1 MIDPALLFT
10 ADAHEAGAVLVVK
23 DINGNLTDVKIRLKG
38 VHSEAWRKM
47 VNRRDIMSV
56 VTEEVMTPEMM
67 FAKVTIGWEGMPNPA
82 EPGSALEFNEENA
95 VMMYTKSPLIFEQV
109 NRFIA
114 NHANFI
120 QGSESK

>member
-23 DINGNLTDVKIRLKG
+23 DIYGKDTDVKIRLKG
-38 VHSEAWRKM
+38 IHSKAWRDM
-47 VNRRDIMSV
+47 VKQRDLMSMV
-56 VTEEVMTPEMM
+56 SDDLPSPESM
-67 FAKVTIGWEGMPNPA
+67 FAEVTIGWDGMPNPA
-82 EPGSALEFNEENA
+82 NGEPLEFSKDNA
-95 VMMYTKSPLIFEQV
+95 LMIYTKAPLIFEQV

-120 QGSESK
+120 QGSEIV